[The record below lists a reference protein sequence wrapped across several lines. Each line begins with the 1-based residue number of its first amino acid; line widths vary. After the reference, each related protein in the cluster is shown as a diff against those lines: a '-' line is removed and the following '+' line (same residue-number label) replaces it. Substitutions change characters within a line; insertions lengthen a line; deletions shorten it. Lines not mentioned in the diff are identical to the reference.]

1 MLKGYMVRKRFGT
14 PDQVEKHDEKKVE
27 KHDEKK
33 WKNTMKKKWKNTMKK
48 NPDQVEKHDFFGF
61 WWSQQFYQVLK
72 FFHETRLH
80 A

>member
-33 WKNTMKKKWKNTMKK
+33 
-48 NPDQVEKHDFFGF
+48 P
-61 WWSQQFYQVLK
+61 
-72 FFHETRLH
+72 
-80 A
+80 